1 MDLNLKDRVVIVT
14 GSGNGIG
21 KATVKK
27 LAQEGAIV
35 VVADF
40 NEEWATASA
49 NQLLEYGARSI
60 AIQVDVSDENSVRE
74 MIDKTITTFGRVDH
88 LILCAGVSGLYGKRI
103 DEIEVAQW
111 DRLFGVN
118 VKGQWL
124 PIKIALPHL
133 KKSVN
138 PSVTIVASDS
148 AIVASPLH
156 VPYCSSK
163 GALLMLTKAIAVDL
177 REFGIRVNCVCPSMV
192 NTRQPKNDMGL
203 ADDAALSSDFPLHE
217 PEDIARYLIF
227 LTSDAALT
235 INGHA
240 LVADFGYSGQS
251 SFPV

>member
-21 KATVKK
+21 KAAAKN
-27 LAQEGAIV
+27 LAQEGAIAV
-35 VVADF
+35 IADF
-40 NEEWATASA
+40 NEEWANATAKTLRES
-49 NQLLEYGARSI
+49 GARSI
-60 AIQVDVSDENSVRE
+60 AIQVDVSDENSVGE
-74 MIDKTITTFGRVDH
+74 MVTKTISEFGRIDH
-88 LILCAGVSGLYGKRI
+88 LILCAGVSGLYGKSI

-111 DRLFGVN
+111 DSLFGVN

-124 PIKIALPHL
+124 PIKMALPYL
-133 KKSVN
+133 KKSKN

-163 GALLMLTKAIAVDL
+163 GALLMLTKSIAVDL

-227 LTSDAALT
+227 LASDAALT

>member
-21 KATVKK
+21 KAAAKN
-27 LAQEGAIV
+27 LAQEGAIAV
-35 VVADF
+35 IADF
-40 NEEWATASA
+40 NEEWANATAKTLRES
-49 NQLLEYGARSI
+49 GARSI
-60 AIQVDVSDENSVRE
+60 AIQVDVSDEISVGE
-74 MIDKTITTFGRVDH
+74 MVTKTISEFGRIDH
-88 LILCAGVSGLYGKRI
+88 LILCAGVSGLYGKSI

-124 PIKIALPHL
+124 PIKMALPYL
-133 KKSVN
+133 KKSKN

-163 GALLMLTKAIAVDL
+163 GALLMLTKSIAVDL

-227 LTSDAALT
+227 LASDAALT